1 MGNLKNKNNNK
12 KKLVGNARERENEI
26 RVNIRV
32 VCEERSNMFFFF
44 QKFIQPIFI
53 RYEFIKMHNILKSRL
68 SIKKF

>member
-32 VCEERSNMFFFF
+32 VCEERSNMLFFFCS
-44 QKFIQPIFI
+44 KI
-53 RYEFIKMHNILKSRL
+53 YTTNILDMNS
-68 SIKKF
+68 

>member
-32 VCEERSNMFFFF
+32 VCEERSNMLFFFV

-53 RYEFIKMHNILKSRL
+53 RYEFIKMHNILKY
-68 SIKKF
+68 